1 MLGLGRLWGKSTG
14 DKGGLTARVART
26 NLRINVTERGN
37 LESCKTI
44 DGVNELSSR
53 EGKIIQL
60 VPEGTRVKKGD
71 VVCTFDNSEIE
82 KSIKEQEIKVK
93 QAESKIETTAQEVE
107 IAKSKGQSEILDAEV
122 ELKLSKLDQE
132 KYQEGDYLVE
142 RADITGA
149 IALAK
154 KDLEDATEK
163 REQFRALVKK
173 GFRSPEQLR
182 SVEQEYSKTLN
193 YLERDQEKLRV
204 KEKFEYPRKMVEMT
218 AKIQQSTTK
227 VGRAQAT
234 AKAELAK
241 ANAEHEAAKATHR
254 IEQEQLE
261 KYHKEKEKCVL
272 KAEQEGIV
280 AYANDRWWDE
290 SSRIREGASVYPRQK
305 IFTLP
310 DMSNMQVKVNIH
322 ESQVK
327 KVKEGQKVEIRV
339 DASSNLVII
348 GTVKTVSQLADST
361 SSRFNGGAK
370 EYPCVIAIDTMPAED
385 LKPAMTA
392 EVKILVGELPG
403 VLAVPVQ
410 AVVERQGTHYAYVR
424 GPEGPTRKTVKV
436 GSTNEKFIEVTEGLS
451 EGDDVFLDAQTRID
465 DEMGK
470 SEDAAAPAP
479 ADAKAPGA

>member
-1 MLGLGRLWGKSTG
+1 M
-14 DKGGLTARVART
+14 
-26 NLRINVTERGN
+26 
-37 LESCKTI
+37 
-44 DGVNELSSR
+44 
-53 EGKIIQL
+53 
-60 VPEGTRVKKGD
+60 KKGD
-71 VVCTFDNSEIE
+71 TVCTFDSSEIE
-82 KSIKEQEIKVK
+82 KSIKEQEIKVQ

-122 ELKLSKLDQE
+122 ELKLAKLDQE
-132 KYQEGDYLVE
+132 KYQDGDYLVE

-204 KEKFEYPRKMVEMT
+204 KEKYEYRRKTVEMT
-218 AKIQQSTTK
+218 AKIQQATTK

-241 ANAEHEAAKATHR
+241 SLAENESAKATHR
-254 IEQEQLE
+254 IELQQLE
-261 KYHKEKEKCVL
+261 KLQQEKEKCIL
-272 KAEQEGIV
+272 KAQQDGVV

-290 SSRIREGASVYPRQK
+290 SSRIREGATVYSRQK

-327 KVKEGQKVEIRV
+327 KVKEGQKVEVRV
-339 DASSNLVII
+339 DAFSNLVIP

-361 SSRFNGGAK
+361 NSRFGGAK
-370 EYPCVIAIDTMPAED
+370 EYPCVVTIDAMPKED

-392 EVKILVGELPG
+392 EVKILAGELTG
-403 VLAVPVQ
+403 VLALPVQ
-410 AVVERQGTHYAYVR
+410 AVVERQGEHFAYIKGPG
-424 GPEGPTRKTVKV
+424 GPERKSVKV
-436 GSTNEKFIEVTEGLS
+436 GSTNEKFIEITEGLA
-451 EGDDVFLDAQTRID
+451 EGGEVLLDAQTRID
-465 DEMGK
+465 EELGK
-470 SEDAAAPAP
+470 AEAPEA
-479 ADAKAPGA
+479 ADAKSEAKTGGS